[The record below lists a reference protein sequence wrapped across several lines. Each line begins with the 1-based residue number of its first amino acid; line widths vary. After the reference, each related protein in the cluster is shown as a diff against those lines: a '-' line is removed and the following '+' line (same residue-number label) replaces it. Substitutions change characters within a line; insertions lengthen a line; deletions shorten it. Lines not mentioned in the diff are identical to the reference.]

1 MRPERVV
8 IPAKGLVEGKSR
20 LMDVLLPSAREALNR
35 AQLVRT
41 VRAAAAAFGQRQV
54 FVVSPCE
61 RVEAIVR
68 AEGVG
73 FIPDPVPPGLNEGL
87 ERARAWLLRES
98 DTPLC
103 VLPVDLPAV
112 DEGVLRELL
121 SRRCADRALI
131 VPDRAGEGTNFLRLP
146 AGCAIPFRYGPGSFA
161 KHLRLMEQA
170 GWARE
175 IVMDSCLRDD
185 LDHPHQLRPHR
196 PVDAALAA

>member
-1 MRPERVV
+1 MLPDRVV
-8 IPAKGLVEGKSR
+8 IPAKGLAAGKSR
-20 LMDVLLPSAREALNR
+20 LMDVLLPSEREALNR

-41 VRAAAAAFGQRQV
+41 VRAAAGAFGRLQV

-73 FIPDPVPPGLNEGL
+73 FIREPVPPGLNEGL
-87 ERARAWLLRES
+87 ERARSLLLREG

-112 DEGVLRELL
+112 GEGVLRELL
-121 SRRCADRALI
+121 SRRSADRAVI
-131 VPDRAGEGTNFLRLP
+131 VPDREGGGTNFLRLP
-146 AGCAIPFRYGPGSFA
+146 AGCAIPFSYGPRSFA

-170 GWARE
+170 DWARE

-185 LDHPHQLRPHR
+185 LDHPYQL
-196 PVDAALAA
+196 